1 MERPRRLLLD
11 GETDVAAQ
19 IEALAVH
26 LISPALESLA
36 DTAYGLATYDFGRR
50 HIREVPDSVAEVEQD
65 SGDSRGHAES
75 SLNVCACAWTRTG
88 KPQMSMKPTA
98 DVRSKAS
105 PLSYVASARS

>member
-1 MERPRRLLLD
+1 MI
-11 GETDVAAQ
+11 Q
-19 IEALAVH
+19 YSALARANRFDF
-26 LISPALESLA
+26 PAIGRPKINSTYSYAYHFDASL
-36 DTAYGLATYDFGRR
+36 YSQFLRR
-50 HIREVPDSVAEVEQD
+50 WAEPRGVMRTEGKVGEVEQD